1 MAAMDMALVAIGLL
15 VVALAIM
22 AIVLV
27 RRLDALERDVSTRRQ
42 VDGLGERLDRL
53 TDQVEQRK
61 LGDQLQ
67 VKLTE
72 FSESMARLS
81 AAIAELQQKRRGE
94 TGAVASWSDDI
105 SAIVRRHLQG
115 GGCGG
120 VQILTDAGELT
131 GLSGRVAFEGR
142 RKGVMVKGWVAV
154 EDGVV
159 VDEQIRSAYSA
170 FP

>member
-1 MAAMDMALVAIGLL
+1 MAAMDMALLAIGLL

-72 FSESMARLS
+72 RGKG
-81 AAIAELQQKRRGE
+81 AEDCIL
-94 TGAVASWSDDI
+94 AVRVVLGHNDGDQ
-105 SAIVRRHLQG
+105 LD
-115 GGCGG
+115 
-120 VQILTDAGELT
+120 L
-131 GLSGRVAFEGR
+131 VAFSRGR
-142 RKGVMVKGWVAV
+142 HARGASPG
-154 EDGVV
+154 GTT
-159 VDEQIRSAYSA
+159 R
-170 FP
+170 

>member
-42 VDGLGERLDRL
+42 VEGLGERLDRL

-81 AAIAELQQKRRGE
+81 AAIAELQQKRRGD
-94 TGAVASWSDDI
+94 TSAVASWSGDI
-105 SAIVRRHLQG
+105 VAIVRRHLQG
-115 GGCGG
+115 GGCGD
-120 VQILTDAGELT
+120 VQILTDASELT